1 MTLPSRRPLVGLLS
15 AVGVSTLGTRMS
27 FLAVPWLVLTSTGSA
42 TITGIV
48 AFAEMAPYVTVQALG
63 GPVIDRLGSRRT
75 SIGTDIVACVFLGTV
90 PMLGAL
96 HALSIPAL
104 AGLVAV
110 AGAARGG
117 GDAARDVLVPG
128 ANDLA
133 AGRIE
138 RASGLYDGVNRLAT
152 LIALPVAGILVAVM
166 PPADVL
172 GMDAFTFAVSAAT
185 VARLVPLAAQPS
197 RHDESEGAS
206 RYFTPLKEGFC
217 YLLGDKLLVAIAAM
231 VAVTNFVDQAGAS
244 VLIPVWAHDIIHSS
258 VALGLAGAALSLGAV
273 VGNTVT
279 TWLAP
284 RLPRRSTYALG
295 FFIAGAPRYA
305 ALALIG
311 SLSPVLA
318 VIFVSGLGAGGINP
332 VVGATK
338 YERVPRHLQTRVL
351 GALGASAWIAIPFG
365 SLAGGILVSLIGVRA
380 ALAGAAIVYAF
391 ATLPPFVFPVWRQM
405 DVSPIEPAPLRD

>member
-27 FLAVPWLVLTSTGSA
+27 FLAIPWLVLTSTGSA
-42 TITGIV
+42 TLTGLV
-48 AFAEMAPYVTVQALG
+48 AFAEMAPYVTIQALG
-63 GPVIDRLGSRRT
+63 TPVIDRVGARRT
-75 SIGTDIVACVFLGTV
+75 SIGTDVVACVFLGTV
-90 PMLGAL
+90 PVLGAL

-104 AGLVAV
+104 AGVVAV

-128 ANDLA
+128 VNDLA

-166 PPADVL
+166 PAADVL
-172 GMDAFTFAVSAAT
+172 GLDAFTFAVSAAT
-185 VARLVPLAAQPS
+185 ITGLVPLTAQPS
-197 RHDESEGAS
+197 RRREGEGVS
-206 RYFTPLKEGFC
+206 RYLASLKEGLH
-217 YLLGDKLLVAIAAM
+217 YLLGDRLLVAIAAM

-244 VLIPVWAHDIIHSS
+244 VLIPVWAHEIIHSS

-273 VGNTVT
+273 VGNAVT

-284 RLPRRSTYALG
+284 RLPRRRTYAIG

-332 VVGATK
+332 VVGAAE
-338 YERVPRHLQTRVL
+338 YERIPRHLQTRVL
-351 GALGASAWIAIPFG
+351 GALGASAWIGIPFG
-365 SLAGGILVSLIGVRA
+365 SLVGGILVSLTGVRA
-380 ALAGAAIVYAF
+380 ALAGAAILYGL

-405 DVSPIEPAPLRD
+405 DASPNHACTAP